1 MIQSRIAVRMIEEDG
16 QPMARVIF
24 SDVSFIVDPAA
35 VSLVNGELRIQVPAW
50 IDVPQDV
57 VVVERWLPTTSEQVR
72 LAVESLD
79 ATLIETLM
87 LRLQSASMDE
97 PFGAIA
103 RKAVALAV
111 ANPELDDA

>member
-57 VVVERWLPTTSEQVR
+57 VVVERWLPPTAAQVR
-72 LAVESLD
+72 LAVEGCD

-87 LRLQSASMDE
+87 LRQQASSADV

-111 ANPELDDA
+111 TGTEPDDA

>member
-16 QPMARVIF
+16 RAMARVIF

-57 VVVERWLPTTSEQVR
+57 VVVERWLPPTAGQVR
-72 LAVESLD
+72 LAVEACD
-79 ATLIETLM
+79 ATVIETLM
-87 LRLQSASMDE
+87 LRQQQASADE

-103 RKAVALAV
+103 RKAVALAI